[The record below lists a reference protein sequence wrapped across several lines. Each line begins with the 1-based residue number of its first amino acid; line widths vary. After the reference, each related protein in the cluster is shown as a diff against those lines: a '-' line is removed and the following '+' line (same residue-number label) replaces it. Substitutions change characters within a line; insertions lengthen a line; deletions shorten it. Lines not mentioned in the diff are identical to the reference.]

1 MINRPPRDFRVH
13 LDYWRQIS
21 FILFDLG
28 AMNFI
33 AGIGVTFFHSN
44 PLALLGFTSRSLW
57 LGLFFVLAGL
67 ISWKVRRLP
76 AIVPLLIIIG
86 DLWNTIRILPL
97 YERAGYVVLV
107 QSSFVMP
114 LVFILVSMLRARLK
128 RIGSGSTPPTSLPA
142 SAAIRSGKEGLALL
156 SSMLVSVGMGLAV
169 LLLFSNYCVN
179 QIAEATNPFINL
191 FHDFLL
197 VPMLLLCFP
206 LGAALGEFIWLQAS
220 RLYLRGYELAD
231 FIRYLKQIPLVGRVV
246 ERMLERD
253 AQRPVEVTL
262 NRVNFQPAIFVTNPA
277 STQPKKWRLLWL
289 APLILIVPAIIVPLM
304 LLGLPA
310 RLDFSRRVEAIE
322 ETPAA
327 PGMLVVSQSGRGEY
341 ETIGAALADAQP
353 GETILVRAGVY
364 HENLVIDKPVTLAG
378 DEKAAGRVI
387 LECSNGVCLK
397 VGANAT
403 VRNLTVDARVGFWSR
418 LIRRV
423 EADAIV
429 IFQGRPVLESCD
441 VSSNT
446 GMGIV
451 VTGSGSQPQIRNI
464 KVHDCVLNGLL
475 FTEKSQGLVSD
486 SDIYKTGWAGIR
498 SDTGSH
504 PVVRRTRIHQGRMD
518 GVVVRDQ
525 GAATFEDCQFFENAH
540 SGIHV
545 RDASSI
551 TVLRSKVFNQKN
563 GGVFIHDHGSV
574 ARLEECEVFGNAY
587 SGIEIAD
594 QADALVLK
602 SKVHHGQSVGITVWR
617 QSSATVE
624 ESLIFENASMGML
637 MVATRNAVVRKSV
650 FRANAHVGIQVEDG
664 SDPLIEQ
671 CQIYGGRGGG
681 LLFHN
686 GAKGRVEDCAVF
698 GHMNA
703 NVVIMTGSNPQIH
716 KSRFSESGQAGLL
729 VQDGG
734 LGVIEECKISN
745 NYVGIEIKGNSAP
758 TIQHCQINANRSQ
771 GVSAES
777 VSAGSISG
785 SDLTRNS
792 SGPWKI
798 ENGSRLT
805 REQNVQ

>member
-1 MINRPPRDFRVH
+1 MINRSPRDLRVQ

-28 AMNFI
+28 AMNLI
-33 AGIGVTFFHSN
+33 AGIGVIFFHSN

-86 DLWNTIRILPL
+86 DLWNTFRILPL

-107 QSSFVMP
+107 QSSFVLP

-128 RIGSGSTPPTSLPA
+128 RIGSGSAPPPNVPA
-142 SAAIRSGKEGLALL
+142 SATIRSGKEGLALL
-156 SSMLVSVGMGLAV
+156 SSMLVSVGMGLTV

-206 LGAALGEFIWLQAS
+206 LGAALGEFIWLQVS

-246 ERMLERD
+246 ERMLKRD
-253 AQRPVEVTL
+253 AEPSADVTL
-262 NRVNFQPAIFVTNPA
+262 NRVNFQPGFPA
-277 STQPKKWRLLWL
+277 RTQAKKWRLLWL
-289 APLILIVPAIIVPLM
+289 APLIVIVPAIVAPLM

-341 ETIGAALADAQP
+341 ETIGAALVDAQP

-364 HENLVIDKPVTLAG
+364 HENLVINKPVTLAG

-387 LECSNGVCLK
+387 LECSKDVCLK
-397 VGANAT
+397 LAADAT
-403 VRNLTVDARVGFWSR
+403 VRNLTVNARVGFWSR

-429 IFQGRPVLESCD
+429 IFHSRPLLESCD

-504 PVVRRTRIHQGRMD
+504 PVVRRTRIHHGQMD

-525 GAATFEDCQFFENAH
+525 GAATFEDCQFFENAR

-551 TVLRSKVFNQKN
+551 AVIRGKVFNQKN
-563 GGVFIHDHGSV
+563 GGVFIHDQGSV

-637 MVATRNAVVRKSV
+637 MVATRNVVVRKSV
-650 FRANAHVGIQVEDG
+650 FRANTPLGIQVESG

-681 LLFHN
+681 LLFHDR
-686 GAKGRVEDCAVF
+686 AKGRVEDCAVF

-703 NVVIMTGSNPQIH
+703 NVVIMTGSNPQIR

-729 VQDGG
+729 VHEGG
-734 LGVIEECKISN
+734 LGLIEECKISN
-745 NYVGIEIKGNSAP
+745 NYVGVEIKGSSSP

-771 GVSAES
+771 GLTAES
-777 VSAGSISG
+777 ASAGSITG